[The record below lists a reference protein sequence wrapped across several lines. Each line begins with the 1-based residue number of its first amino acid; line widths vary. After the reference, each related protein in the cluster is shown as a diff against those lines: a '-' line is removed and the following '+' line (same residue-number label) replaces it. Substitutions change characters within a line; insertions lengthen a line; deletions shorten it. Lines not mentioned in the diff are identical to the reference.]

1 MKTKNPALVLLENG
15 IHFSTLVNMSE
26 KQVRVLSE
34 KFKKGETKEQATTPQ
49 NTTAIQKPATTSYVV
64 KPNSKTMING
74 IEIDTTGGKTTATPL
89 KEKEITE
96 KFESKAQQG
105 LFWARC
111 NKCSDKKCKW
121 CKMAKEF
128 SDSTSKKDYEK
139 MPEKKHPEK
148 TVKYKKKVSESRY
161 ERELEDTILEML
173 SKHINPNMTK
183 SKNRLSEKRNSMMLK
198 NPKKMSMFS
207 DESGIEMKTMDKP
220 IGKIFSMGKS
230 PMDENDTKEK
240 ERTKEKE
247 PGTKN
252 PPKRRG
258 NPFRNPNP
266 GVKEN
271 PRGSK
276 EDMKNDFI
284 KWIKQALS

>member
-148 TVKYKKKVSESRY
+148 TVKKKSDLE
-161 ERELEDTILEML
+161 EELEDRIYEMLEKHLHPTMTKRDLINTILERS
-173 SKHINPNMTK
+173 SKGK
-183 SKNRLSEKRNSMMLK
+183 S
-198 NPKKMSMFS
+198 PV
-207 DESGIEMKTMDKP
+207 MKKP
-220 IGKIFSMGKS
+220 IGKIFSMGKEMS
-230 PMDENDTKEK
+230 EDDTK
-240 ERTKEKE
+240 TKPK
-247 PGTKN
+247 TK
-252 PPKRRG
+252 PDTDTDKGKDRKRR
-258 NPFRNPNP
+258 NPFRDPNP
-266 GVKEN
+266 DVEEKPKADVK
-271 PRGSK
+271 K
-276 EDMKNDFI
+276 QQNDFI
-284 KWIKQALS
+284 KAIKTAMNI

>member
-34 KFKKGETKEQATTPQ
+34 KFKKGETKEQITKATT
-49 NTTAIQKPATTSYVV
+49 TTYTIP
-64 KPNSKTMING
+64 PNIAK
-74 IEIDTTGGKTTATPL
+74 TTGADIGKVNIKIEPSGMVKAT
-89 KEKEITE
+89 EIKE

-139 MPEKKHPEK
+139 MPEKKNPEK

>member
-1 MKTKNPALVLLENG
+1 MRTKNPALVLLENG
-15 IHFSTLVNMSE
+15 IHFSTLVDMSE
-26 KQVRVLSE
+26 KQIRVLSE
-34 KFKKGETKEQATTPQ
+34 KFNKSETKEQVTKATTTTYTIPS
-49 NTTAIQKPATTSYVV
+49 NTAKTTGADIGNMNIKVEPTGVV
-64 KPNSKTMING
+64 KAT
-74 IEIDTTGGKTTATPL
+74 EIK
-89 KEKEITE
+89 E

-111 NKCSDKKCKW
+111 NKCSDKNCKW

-148 TVKYKKKVSESRY
+148 TVKYKKKVSESQY
-161 ERELEDTILEML
+161 ERELENIILEML
-173 SKHINPNMTK
+173 SKHINPNITN
-183 SKNRLSEKRNSMMLK
+183 SKKRLSEKKDSMILR

-220 IGKIFSMGKS
+220 IGKLYSMGKS
-230 PMDENDTKEK
+230 SMEENDTKEK

-258 NPFRNPNP
+258 NPFKNPNP
-266 GVKEN
+266 GVKES
-271 PRGSK
+271 PRGNK
-276 EDMKNDFI
+276 EEMKQDFI